1 MKLKIIAGLA
11 LGLACVLP
19 LAADP
24 SVQDIINQ
32 IDAHQDV
39 KSDITAQT
47 KITTKDPDLGGT
59 KVIEAVY
66 YRRDADDSFLV
77 VIYAPDTDKGNGY
90 LRVGDNF
97 WIYLSKS
104 RAFQHIGR
112 GERIAGSNATTGDVE
127 KRKFKDLYKPA
138 LDADGK
144 ESITAETI
152 GKIPVYRLEITAK
165 VEDVKYP
172 KLILWVTTDKYLPLK
187 IENYSLSGT
196 LLQTNFYK
204 NYKEV
209 DGRYI
214 PLVQRYDDAIEK
226 DNVTVMEI
234 NGISFDKVD
243 DFKFDKRYLESLS
256 K

>member
-1 MKLKIIAGLA
+1 VTFKSVFCLA
-11 LGLACVLP
+11 LGLAFALP
-19 LAADP
+19 LQATP
-24 SVQDIINQ
+24 TVQEIIDK
-32 IDAHQDV
+32 IDASYEV

-66 YRRDADDSFLV
+66 YRRDSDDAFLV

-90 LRVGDNF
+90 LRVGDNM
-97 WIYLSKS
+97 WMYLSKS

-112 GERIAGSNATTGDVE
+112 GEKIGGSNATAGDME
-127 KRKFKDLYKPA
+127 TRKFKELYKPA
-138 LDADGK
+138 LDANGK
-144 ESITAETI
+144 EIISEEMI
-152 GKIPVYRLEITAK
+152 GKIPVYKIELAAK
-165 VEDVKYP
+165 VVDVKYP
-172 KLILWVTTDKYLPLK
+172 KLVMWLTRDKLLRLK
-187 IENYSLSGT
+187 EEYYSLSGT
-196 LLQTNFYK
+196 LLETAYYK

-214 PLVQRYDDAIEK
+214 ALVSRFDDAIEK
-226 DNVTVMEI
+226 DNVTIMEI
-234 NGISFDKVD
+234 TGISFAKVD